1 MSLAPRPVSRAC
13 SARRRTD
20 VDDVGGD
27 GDFDVPPILP
37 SCRSSHVAGGVSSVS
52 LRLPFGP
59 ALGLVLGPA
68 LGLVLGLALGLVL
81 GPALGLVLGP
91 ALGLVLGPALGLA
104 LGLVLG
110 PAPRGASCSGSAGES
125 DGVGRAAPAAVASDI
140 SH

>member
-68 LGLVLGLALGLVL
+68 LGLVLG
-81 GPALGLVLGP
+81 PALGLVLGP
-91 ALGLVLGPALGLA
+91 ALGLVLGPA
-104 LGLVLG
+104 
-110 PAPRGASCSGSAGES
+110 PRGASCSGGEGES
-125 DGVGRAAPAAVASDI
+125 DGGGRPDPAAVDDFEPCGS
-140 SH
+140 